1 MITINLRQPH
11 LTPIISK
18 PFCNIAANLVYS
30 SQGNEVDNVIIAGN
44 PIMIDGKFLTI
55 DEDSIVKEANER
67 AQQLFK
73 SAAEDWFKTGSK
85 IVDYNKQGWI

>member
-1 MITINLRQPH
+1 MRTK
-11 LTPIISK
+11 ISSSFNK
-18 PFCNIAANLVYS
+18 SIELYNKSKNNI
-30 SQGNEVDNVIIAGN
+30 DKVIIAGN
-44 PIMIDGKFLTI
+44 PIMINGKFLTI

-85 IVDYNKQGWI
+85 IVDYNKQG